1 KAIAKEFLVNK
12 DALAIFFGNFLFYAG
27 ILSLLFQLLLTTRCL
42 RKFGIT
48 TTLFVL
54 PVAVF
59 AGSMGLLAFGTLAA
73 GVVLKGSDQVLRY
86 SLDKSTAELLY
97 LPLPGRLKLQVK
109 WFIDTVI
116 WRLGDGVSGLA
127 VLLFATTLHLPARQI
142 SWIVLVLVS
151 GWLVAVSVARRQY
164 VATLKESISQHRV

>member
-1 KAIAKEFLVNK
+1 WFVSTFTGWQFKAIAKEFLVNK

-116 WRLGDGVSGLA
+116 WRLVDGVFGWAIVLVAGILRLLA
-127 VLLFATTLHLPARQI
+127 SQLTC
-142 SWIVLVLVS
+142 IVLVLAS
-151 GWLVAVSVARRQY
+151 GPLAAASVARRY
-164 VATLKESISQHRV
+164 